1 MSRHEICT
9 KWMKM
14 LSSWNIIYELPL
26 LLNKYNLDE
35 MSDLLSTFLRILLN
49 VLKTINRGGIPTH
62 DTNLGMK

>member
-1 MSRHEICT
+1 
-9 KWMKM
+9 MKM

-62 DTNLGMK
+62 NTNLGMKWESKMRTIL